1 MANLIERIRG
11 IRDNLATAQDEFKI
25 VDDLLDMP
33 YRDVTKPDLLKI
45 AERMRAVATAKDGDW
60 FTHTFTPSTAAELR
74 ALADAYEEMAKEPRL
89 WTGGTL

>member
-11 IRDNLATAQDEFKI
+11 IRDNLTTARDEFKI

-33 YRDVTKPDLLKI
+33 YGEVTRTDLLDI
-45 AERMRAVATAKDGDW
+45 AGRMRAVADAKDGDW

-74 ALADAYEEMAKEPRL
+74 ALADAYEEMAENPRL
-89 WTGGTL
+89 WTGGSL